1 MTKKGECVWKM
12 TYLVLVPP
20 VLQVLSRVFQEL
32 ILLLSLVKLK
42 FKILTDQVKRLDFG
56 DNVAILCPCGLHK
69 WRCLPAA
76 CSQYGRRLMLT
87 IQAQLIQETE

>member
-12 TYLVLVPP
+12 TNLILVPP

-42 FKILTDQVKRLDFG
+42 FNTFQTKKKGWISETMLQFCAHVGCTSGAVF
-56 DNVAILCPCGLHK
+56 
-69 WRCLPAA
+69 
-76 CSQYGRRLMLT
+76 RRRALNM
-87 IQAQLIQETE
+87 EDD